1 MKILQQENGNKKTDG
16 LNHLFFVGDSIGIR
30 TRVAAVRGRSLDR
43 LTIEPCTSLIILYF
57 YFVVTSI
64 DSIIIS
70 FTGLDNSPEDDN
82 VFSV

>member
-57 YFVVTSI
+57 YF
-64 DSIIIS
+64 
-70 FTGLDNSPEDDN
+70 
-82 VFSV
+82 FSRHF

>member
-57 YFVVTSI
+57 YFFIAHFLRNLVFFTIFPFYFKTS
-64 DSIIIS
+64 
-70 FTGLDNSPEDDN
+70 FFLC
-82 VFSV
+82 